1 MPWRRWVLLGVLA
14 VLIAGCAANDGSGP
28 ATSGPGAGASGAGAS
43 TAGAGASTS
52 ATAPQPPAPVA
63 LKFGLNT
70 VTANLAALWVA
81 KDEGFF
87 LKYGLDPELV
97 PIPGAE
103 RIIGA
108 LVAGEVPITTLAPT
122 AVLNAALNDIHI
134 QFIGSYSN
142 KLRFWLYAQPE
153 IGSVPELRGKQLAV
167 TGRAG
172 IVQRTSALILDR
184 YGMDVN
190 RDVTLIATG
199 DMANS
204 LQALMSGAVA
214 AGLLSPPGTFRAEDA
229 GLRLLVDTTDWN
241 LPGLSGVAARREWIA
256 ANEPVARG
264 AVQALAEGLAFLHR
278 DKERTKQIIAKYTQN
293 DDPSLLERT
302 YTAMLP
308 GWERYP
314 YVSLDAIRLE
324 LDWLVDEQPA
334 AADLRAE
341 EFVDNHFVD
350 ELDRS
355 GFLQRLYP

>member
-1 MPWRRWVLLGVLA
+1 MRWRRRLLIGLLA
-14 VLIAGCAANDGSGP
+14 AWTAGCAASDASRAPAAAGSGAAPASPGGAAASAP
-28 ATSGPGAGASGAGAS
+28 AT
-43 TAGAGASTS
+43 
-52 ATAPQPPAPVA
+52 QPPAPVA
-63 LKFGLNT
+63 LRFGLNT

-134 QFIGSYSN
+134 QFIGAYSN
-142 KLRFWLYAQPE
+142 KLRFWLYAQPD
-153 IGSVPELRGKQLAV
+153 IASVPDLRGKQVAV

-172 IVQRTSALILDR
+172 IVQRTTALILDR
-184 YGMDVN
+184 YGMDAS

-204 LQALMSGAVA
+204 LQALLSGAVA
-214 AGLLSPPGTFRAEDA
+214 GGLLSPPGTFRAEDA
-229 GLRLLVDTTDWN
+229 GLRLLVDTTEWS

-256 ANEPVARG
+256 ANEPIAR
-264 AVQALAEGLAFLHR
+264 ASVQALAEGLAFLHR
-278 DKERTKQIIAKYTQN
+278 DKERTKQIIGQHTQN
-293 DDPSLLERT
+293 DDARLLERT
-302 YTAMLP
+302 YVAMVP

-324 LDWLVDEQPA
+324 LDWLAEDNPA

-341 EFVDNHFVD
+341 QFVDNRFVD
-350 ELDRS
+350 ELDRA
-355 GFLQRLYP
+355 GFLQRLYQ

>member
-1 MPWRRWVLLGVLA
+1 MRWRRRLLIGLLVA
-14 VLIAGCAANDGSGP
+14 WTAGCAASEASRP
-28 ATSGPGAGASGAGAS
+28 AALAGPGAASASPSGAAAS
-43 TAGAGASTS
+43 AP
-52 ATAPQPPAPVA
+52 ATAPPTPVA
-63 LKFGLNT
+63 LRFGLNT

-87 LKYGLDPELV
+87 LRYGLDPELV

-134 QFIGSYSN
+134 EFIGAYSN
-142 KLRFWLYAQPE
+142 KLRFWLYAQPDV
-153 IGSVPELRGKQLAV
+153 GSVPDLRGKQVAV

-172 IVQRTSALILDR
+172 IVQRTTALILDR
-184 YGMDVN
+184 YGKDAN

-204 LQALMSGAVA
+204 LQALLSGAVT

-229 GLRLLVDTTDWN
+229 GLRLLVDTTEWN

-278 DKERTKQIIAKYTQN
+278 DKERTKQIIGQHTQN
-293 DDPSLLERT
+293 DDARLLERT
-302 YTAMLP
+302 YLAMLP

-324 LDWLVDEQPA
+324 LDWLAEDVPA
-334 AADLRAE
+334 AADLRADQ
-341 EFVDNHFVD
+341 FVDNRFVE
-350 ELDRS
+350 ELDRA
-355 GFLQRLYP
+355 GFLQRLYQ

>member
-1 MPWRRWVLLGVLA
+1 MRRLLIALLVA
-14 VLIAGCAANDGSGP
+14 YTAGCAASDAGRAP
-28 ATSGPGAGASGAGAS
+28 APAPAGGAPAAAGAPAPSS
-43 TAGAGASTS
+43 S
-52 ATAPQPPAPVA
+52 AAAPPPAPVSMR
-63 LKFGLNT
+63 FGLNT

-134 QFIGSYSN
+134 QFIGAYSN
-142 KLRFWLYAQPE
+142 KLRFWLYAQPDVAT
-153 IGSVPELRGKQLAV
+153 VPDLRGKQVAV

-172 IVQRTSALILDR
+172 IVQRTTALILDR
-184 YGMDVN
+184 YGMDAS

-204 LQALMSGAVA
+204 LQALLSGAVA
-214 AGLLSPPGTFRAEDA
+214 GGLLSPPGTFRAEDA
-229 GLRLLVDTTDWN
+229 GLRLLVDTTEWG

-256 ANEPVARG
+256 ANEPLARG

-278 DKERTKQIIAKYTQN
+278 DKERTKQIIGQHTQN
-293 DDPSLLERT
+293 DDPLLLERT
-302 YTAMLP
+302 YVAMVP

-324 LDWLVDEQPA
+324 LDWLTEDVPA
-334 AADLRAE
+334 AAELRAE
-341 EFVDNHFVD
+341 QFVDNHFVE
-350 ELDRS
+350 ELDRA
-355 GFLQRLYP
+355 GFLQRLYQ